1 MIKTVITEFISY
13 KESVKTAFD
22 KIGADKVLKKEKK
35 ILLKPN
41 LVNNTPFPVTT
52 SAICCEAIIEY
63 IIGCSDAEIVIA
75 EGCGDK
81 DLDTNDIFESLGYTI
96 IAEKYNIPL
105 IDLNYAKLKKLSKKD
120 CLVFPEIYLPE
131 IAFTHYIISI
141 PVLKAHSLSR
151 ITGSLK
157 NMIGFAPPEH
167 YSGKFGIWKK
177 AVFHENIHQSIIDL
191 NRYRTPDLTI
201 LDASIG
207 MAEYHLGGPQ
217 CEPPVNKVIAGFNPV
232 DVDRKAAGLL
242 GYDWHSI
249 PHLTAS

>member
-1 MIKTVITEFISY
+1 MINTTITEFTSY
-13 KESVKTAFD
+13 KESIKTAFD
-22 KIGADKVLKKEKK
+22 KIGADKVLAKEKK

-52 SAICCEAIIEY
+52 SALCCDAVIEY
-63 IIGCSDAEIVIA
+63 IIECSNAEIVIA

-81 DLDTNDIFESLGYTI
+81 DLGTNDIFEALGYI
-96 IAEKYNIPL
+96 KISEKYNIPL
-105 IDLNYAKLKKLSKKD
+105 IDLNYAKLKKLSEKD
-120 CLVFPEIYLPE
+120 CQVFPEIYLPE
-131 IAFTHYIISI
+131 IAFSHFIISI
-141 PVLKAHSLSR
+141 PVLKAHSLSK

-157 NMIGFAPPEH
+157 NMIGFAPPKY

-201 LDASIG
+201 LDASVG

-217 CEPPVNKVIAGFNPV
+217 CEPPVNKIIAGFNPV
-232 DVDRKAAGLL
+232 EVDRKAAELL
-242 GYDWHSI
+242 GFNWKSI
-249 PHLTAS
+249 PHLA